1 MASSAACI
9 PHKNS
14 SPRPG
19 TAREALTFYGDVFD
33 CEVHLHTFTEF
44 NRDDGPADAIAHGYL
59 AGGPV
64 AIFAADVS
72 GDDQPFRC
80 EGMMLP
86 LLGTAEPATPR
97 DWFSSLADGGQIVDD
112 LHKRPWGPP
121 TGRSS
126 TDTAFIGSSG
136 SRATKKTDRG
146 AEAVL
151 FLRGRMTVTRRA
163 GVQATPTPTP
173 TPTSTSTSRVNHHL
187 SHTGSPLLS
196 TGVLRRSRSGV
207 PCCLTSIP
215 PGSCG
220 SAQAVSPSARWRR
233 RECEQFAV

>member
-1 MASSAACI
+1 MAMSSIAKSICTHSPSSIGTTVRLTPSPTATSLADRWR
-9 PHKNS
+9 S
-14 SPRPG
+14 SPPTCPATISRS
-19 TAREALTFYGDVFD
+19 DVK
-33 CEVHLHTFTEF
+33 
-44 NRDDGPADAIAHGYL
+44 AY
-59 AGGPV
+59 
-64 AIFAADVS
+64 AA
-72 GDDQPFRC
+72 
-80 EGMMLP
+80 

-136 SRATKKTDRG
+136 SRATKKTDRA

-163 GVQATPTPTP
+163 GVQATP
-173 TPTSTSTSRVNHHL
+173 TSTSRVNHHL